1 MGMRTG
7 TKLAGKGKDHR
18 QRRSLSFYGRR
29 SLVSPTSPLHGGCL
43 SGVSQSV
50 AAVRTHSHTDQNV
63 SVLQAAATLATNM
76 RMDRTKTKS
85 RDLWCEESSF
95 SFFIAGEKMRTRW
108 SERKPNKGMM
118 IANEVSDA
126 FSFVPAAANRIP
138 SVSVF
143 ILPFTKLWSLCF
155 LRFFTSPLMITS
167 G

>member
-18 QRRSLSFYGRR
+18 QRRSLFLWKKKLG
-29 SLVSPTSPLHGGCL
+29 TSPLHGGCL

-95 SFFIAGEKMRTRW
+95 SFFIAGEKMRTR
-108 SERKPNKGMM
+108 
-118 IANEVSDA
+118 
-126 FSFVPAAANRIP
+126 
-138 SVSVF
+138 
-143 ILPFTKLWSLCF
+143 
-155 LRFFTSPLMITS
+155 
-167 G
+167 